1 MRWKIIVV
9 NAVVVLIVGVLTY
22 SMLAASL
29 GDLFSNKAERKRE
42 VGRAVRA
49 ATTQLAVDALRLER
63 WADTQAASKEVKAVY
78 AAGVIQARQEAATA
92 QAGRVHDQALAE
104 PEFAK
109 MAPALVVF
117 VDDKGVALGRN
128 GSTQMRGDRTADA
141 YPSLAEV
148 LRTGATKSDLWLSR
162 VRQEQMLTSY
172 APVRGDS
179 GEVLGALVV
188 GTPLNDERLTR
199 TSELTSGQA
208 LMLGVLD
215 GGKLELVAKS
225 GLAAGKVQEAAS
237 SPAVRDAVQSS
248 LTSGQATAGDLA
260 PSNLLF
266 GAAPLDGY
274 GDGRR
279 AAVIVGMPASLVD
292 SLASLL
298 WPVFAVAGL
307 GIVLVIVGGFL
318 LGNYFSRPIA
328 ELEDGLLAII
338 NGRADL
344 RFEIE
349 HPDLGGLVFR
359 INSLL
364 NALMGVA
371 EDTTDDQGRP
381 SRQPSPGDF
390 QEALSVDESS
400 VAGQTVD
407 PRYAAELAAEP
418 DQLYYARLFREYI
431 ARKQQLGDPVDH
443 ITEVA
448 FIGRIQASEQE
459 MAQKHGRV
467 VRYRIDVRGNQVVL
481 TAVPLPR

>member
-29 GDLFSNKAERKRE
+29 GELLGNKGERKRE
-42 VGRAVRA
+42 VGRALRA

-63 WADTQAASKEVKAVY
+63 WAAKQAASKEVKAVY
-78 AAGVIQARQEAATA
+78 AAGIIQARQESATS
-92 QAGRVHDQALAE
+92 QAGRVHDQALDE

-109 MAPALVVF
+109 MAPSLVLF
-117 VDDKGVALGRN
+117 VDDKGVTLGRN

-141 YPSLAEV
+141 YPSLGEV
-148 LRTGATKSDLWLSR
+148 LRTGSTKSDLWFNP

-179 GEVLGALVV
+179 GEILGALVV

-208 LMLGVLD
+208 LMLGVLQ
-215 GGKLELVAKS
+215 GGKLDLVAKS
-225 GLAAGKVQEAAS
+225 GLAAGTVQEAAGN
-237 SPAVRDAVQSS
+237 PVVRDAVQAS
-248 LTSGQATAGDLA
+248 LGSGNATAGDL

-266 GAAPLDGY
+266 GSAPLDGY

-279 AAVIVGMPASLVD
+279 AAIIVAMPASLVD
-292 SLASLL
+292 SVGSLL

-381 SRQPSPGDF
+381 SRSPEAGDF

-407 PRYAAELAAEP
+407 SEYAAKLAVEP
-418 DQLYYARLFREYI
+418 DQVYYARLFREYI
-431 ARKQQLGDPVDH
+431 AAKEQLGDPVAH

-448 FIGRIQASEQE
+448 FVTRIQASEQD

>member
-1 MRWKIIVV
+1 
-9 NAVVVLIVGVLTY
+9 
-22 SMLAASL
+22 
-29 GDLFSNKAERKRE
+29 
-42 VGRAVRA
+42 
-49 ATTQLAVDALRLER
+49 
-63 WADTQAASKEVKAVY
+63 
-78 AAGVIQARQEAATA
+78 
-92 QAGRVHDQALAE
+92 
-104 PEFAK
+104 
-109 MAPALVVF
+109 
-117 VDDKGVALGRN
+117 
-128 GSTQMRGDRTADA
+128 
-141 YPSLAEV
+141 
-148 LRTGATKSDLWLSR
+148 
-162 VRQEQMLTSY
+162 
-172 APVRGDS
+172 
-179 GEVLGALVV
+179 V

-208 LMLGVLD
+208 LMLGVVD

-225 GLAAGKVQEAAS
+225 GLAAGRVQEAAS
-237 SPAVRDAVQSS
+237 SPAVRDAVQGS
-248 LTSGQATAGDLA
+248 LTRGDATADLEA
-260 PSNLLF
+260 ANLLF

-292 SLASLL
+292 SVSSLL
-298 WPVFAVAGL
+298 WPVLAVAGL

-338 NGRADL
+338 NGRNDL

-371 EDTTDDQGRP
+371 EDTTDDQGRS
-381 SRQPSPGDF
+381 SRQPDTGDF

-407 PRYAAELAAEP
+407 PEYAAQLAAEP

-467 VRYRIDVRGNQVVL
+467 VRYRIDLRNNQVVL

>member
-29 GDLFSNKAERKRE
+29 GDLLGNKGERKRE
-42 VGRAVRA
+42 VGRALRA

-63 WADTQAASKEVKAVY
+63 WAAKQADSKEIKAVY
-78 AAGVIQARQEAATA
+78 AAGIIQARQESATA
-92 QAGRVHDQALAE
+92 QAGRVHDQALDE
-104 PEFAK
+104 QEFAK
-109 MAPALVVF
+109 MAPSLVVF

-141 YPSLAEV
+141 YPSLGEV

-172 APVRGDS
+172 APVRGEH

-208 LMLGVLD
+208 LMLGVVD

-225 GLAAGKVQEAAS
+225 GLAAGRVQEVAS
-237 SPAVRDAVQSS
+237 SPAVRDAVQGS
-248 LTSGQATAGDLA
+248 LTSGNPNADLET
-260 PSNLLF
+260 SNLLF

-292 SLASLL
+292 SVSSLL
-298 WPVFAVAGL
+298 WPVLAVAGL

-381 SRQPSPGDF
+381 SRQPDTGDF

-407 PRYAAELAAEP
+407 PAYAAQLAAEP

-448 FIGRIQASEQE
+448 FVGRIQASEQE
-459 MAQKHGRV
+459 MAQKHGRL
-467 VRYRIDVRGNQVVL
+467 VRYRIDLRNNQVVL